1 MLNLEILLELKL
13 NTYSTYIKIIIDD
26 KIIFYF
32 IFFIKI

>member
-1 MLNLEILLELKL
+1 MLNSEILLELKL
-13 NTYSTYIKIIIDD
+13 NTYSTYIKTIIDD